1 MSALRIGAVAYLN
14 AKPLVY
20 RLEEQAGRFSIR
32 FDVPAKCAALL
43 HEKQI
48 DVGLIPSIEYLHRSD
63 YRIVPDIAIA
73 SDGPVASVALFSTC
87 PIAAVRTIAV
97 DSSSRTSVVLLR
109 ILCAQ
114 WFDIEPKL
122 ITLAPDLGDM
132 VRRCDAALVIGDPA
146 LVAQHEALGLDK
158 IDLGEE
164 WKAMTGLPFVYA
176 FWTGAPGVVS
186 RDDVALLQAAR
197 DAGVEQTEMLGM
209 EYYKD
214 DAERGRLAAEYL
226 RDNIKYRLG
235 ERERDGL
242 RRFFK
247 AAAELRVVP
256 SSGELRFYE

>member
-20 RLEEQAGRFSIR
+20 RLEERTSRFSIR

-43 HEKQI
+43 HERQI
-48 DVGLIPSIEYLHRSD
+48 DIGLIPSIEYLHRSD

-73 SDGPVASVALFSTC
+73 SDGPVASVALFSTR

-114 WFDIEPKL
+114 WFDIAPNL
-122 ITLAPDLGDM
+122 ITLAPDLADM

-146 LVAQHEALGLDK
+146 LVAEHESLGLDK

-197 DAGVEQTEMLGM
+197 DAGVEQTETIGM
-209 EYYKD
+209 EYYKAD
-214 DAERGRLAAEYL
+214 PERGRLAAAYL

-235 ERERDGL
+235 ERECDGL
-242 RRFFK
+242 RTFFK
-247 AAAELRVVP
+247 AAAELHVVP
-256 SSGELRFYE
+256 SGGELRFYE